1 MIVSDSSDNAAL
13 DADARALQRALTD
26 LVRAYQFRD
35 RDAICCYD
43 VSPGQSHALERLAID
58 GPLTMNEFANAL
70 FLEKSSASRLAD
82 GLERKGYLLR
92 HTHPDDGRFVQLSLS
107 KRGRALFE
115 KIESDLVEER
125 KEVLGGLGAEERRVV
140 VRAVEKLAE
149 LAACGIGADAC
160 GPDGACAPVASA
172 RGARS
177 APASRSV
184 PEPAGR

>member
-1 MIVSDSSDNAAL
+1 MPDSPDSAAL
-13 DADARALQRALTD
+13 DTDARALQRALTD

-43 VSPGQSHALERLAID
+43 VSPGQGHALERLAIA
-58 GPLTMNEFANAL
+58 GPLTMNEFAAAL

-92 HTHPDDGRFVQLSLS
+92 HPHPDDGRFVQLSLS

-115 KIESDLVEER
+115 KIETDLIEER
-125 KEVLGGLGAEERRVV
+125 KEVLSGLGAVERRAV

-160 GPDGACAPVASA
+160 GPDANACAPDAE
-172 RGARS
+172 GC
-177 APASRSV
+177 APDADEREPV